1 MQNLL
6 RGGSIWLASVSSAAL
21 LLAGHISAVPL
32 ASAAPPS
39 PSWTGCYV
47 GGQIGRAW
55 SSQGEVSETFGSR
68 LANPALN
75 TSIETSGGLFGGQ
88 VGCDTQAAS
97 NFVVGVQGDLDAST
111 VSGSGFDPFGGL
123 FLPIDVRTDWLAS
136 ATGRL
141 GVTSPDNR
149 TLFYA
154 KGGAAWEHDRWSW
167 NAPGLAFANGTTAPT
182 ITDTRNGWVAG
193 GGIEQM
199 LTPSWRVF
207 AEFDYYQFG
216 HGGTFVDQFPN
227 YPAGTI
233 YQAGRQNVEA
243 VKVGANLKLF
253 GN

>member
-1 MQNLL
+1 
-6 RGGSIWLASVSSAAL
+6 
-21 LLAGHISAVPL
+21 
-32 ASAAPPS
+32 
-39 PSWTGCYV
+39 V

-68 LANPALN
+68 LGNPALN

-88 VGCDTQAAS
+88 LGCDYQAAP
-97 NFVVGVQGDLDAST
+97 NLVVGVQGDADAST
-111 VSGSGFDPFGGL
+111 VSGSGFDPFSVSI
-123 FLPIDVRTDWLAS
+123 FALPIDVKTDWLAS
-136 ATGRL
+136 VTGRF
-141 GVTSPDNR
+141 GITSPDNR

-167 NAPGLAFANGTTAPT
+167 NAPGIFFANGVTPPV
-182 ITDTRNGWVAG
+182 ITETRAGWVAG
-193 GGIEQM
+193 GGVEHM

-216 HGGTFVDQFPN
+216 QGGTFVDQFANPP
-227 YPAGTI
+227 PAGTI
-233 YQAGRQNVEA
+233 YQAGRQNIEA